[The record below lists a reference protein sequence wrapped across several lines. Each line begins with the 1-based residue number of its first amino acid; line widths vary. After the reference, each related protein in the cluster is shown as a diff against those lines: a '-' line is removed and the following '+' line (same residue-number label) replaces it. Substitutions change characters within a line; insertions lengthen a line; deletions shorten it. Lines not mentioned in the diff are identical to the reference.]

1 MLATGGGPFARLFQD
16 FDAWDPRPAAR
27 FGRVL
32 EYLQRLAQA
41 PRALVIHGN
50 YLDDEET
57 RFLAEHAATMS
68 VVYCP
73 RTHHFFR
80 HEGYPLADM
89 LRAGVSMALGTDSRG
104 SNPDLDMLTEMR
116 FAAAQNPD
124 VNPATILELGTL
136 GGARALGWA
145 DRAGTLEAGKSA
157 DLAVV
162 QITSEKA
169 GDPHELIFAL
179 STRVAQTWARG
190 RVLYDAAK

>member
-1 MLATGGGPFARLFQD
+1 
-16 FDAWDPRPAAR
+16 
-27 FGRVL
+27 
-32 EYLQRLAQA
+32 
-41 PRALVIHGN
+41 
-50 YLDDEET
+50 
-57 RFLAEHAATMS
+57 
-68 VVYCP
+68 
-73 RTHHFFR
+73 
-80 HEGYPLADM
+80 M